1 MGFVHP
7 YEAVEWAEHSRHL
20 AQLHTHEPRNTIR
33 ADTNDHE
40 PAIDVERVPI
50 DDLGKNNLSPASRP
64 EVLARKYRNAGYTVF
79 ALTEHEYYVDRT
91 KHKDVP
97 YEEMPDVLAETSW
110 PWGDRDGDPTEQPG
124 TEPLDGTE
132 FDPAQR
138 DMLALQGTELRG
150 RFQGTLQDLI
160 GLDTDIGHGRQESM
174 GTLLER
180 IAAQDGIALLPHPSK
195 YRDTVSVGDYRSLFE
210 SFDVL
215 RGLEIFNAHD
225 RYPGRTLWDRLLT
238 ELGADR
244 PIWAVAG
251 DDYHGRARPSDG
263 KRFDRSRLVLL
274 LPALTREAVSDAL
287 RHGRSYVQYN
297 GDAHAPF
304 VESIQVTE
312 RAITVDAPAATRIEW
327 IAAGETIK
335 TGDNVEY
342 EHVADEPYVRAAIH
356 GDGDALTCT
365 QPFYV
370 E

>member
-1 MGFVHP
+1 MGFTHP

-20 AQLHTHEPRNTIR
+20 TQLHAHEPRNTIR

-97 YEEMPDVLAETSW
+97 YEEMPNVLAETSW
-110 PWGDRDGDPTEQPG
+110 PPGEGDSDRSKQRD
-124 TEPLDGTE
+124 
-132 FDPAQR
+132 FDPADR
-138 DMLALQGTELRG
+138 GMLALRGTELRG
-150 RFQGTLQDLI
+150 RFQGTLQDVI
-160 GLDTDIGHGRQESM
+160 SLDTDIGHGRQESM
-174 GTLLER
+174 GALLER
-180 IAAQDGIALLPHPSK
+180 IAARDGIALLPHPSK

-225 RYPGRTLWDRLLT
+225 RYPSRTLWDRLLT
-238 ELGADR
+238 ELGAER
-244 PIWAVAG
+244 PVWAVAG

-274 LPALTREAVSDAL
+274 LPTLTREAVSDAL

-327 IAAGETIK
+327 IAAGETVT

-342 EHVADEPYVRAAIH
+342 ERVADEPYVRAAIH